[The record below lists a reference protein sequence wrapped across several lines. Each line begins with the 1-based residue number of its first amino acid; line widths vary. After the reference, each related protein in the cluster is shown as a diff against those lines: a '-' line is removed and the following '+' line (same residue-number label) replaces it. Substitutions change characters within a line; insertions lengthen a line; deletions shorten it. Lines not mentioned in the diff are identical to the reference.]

1 MTVSPPA
8 SPAIRTS
15 SLHSAARADTSEL
28 RSRGQQAPAPLPGA
42 DRFEPALARRSPS
55 LLPPPAGGQHL
66 FGGLELGG
74 ILGDGLDLLRG
85 PSAGQIGWM
94 EKAGLPP
101 TRDITGDFRQTYE
114 ATRIGANVL
123 PDEAK
128 DYVYLTVDG
137 LTGENWPGYMEAN
150 REGLRD
156 RGLDV
161 REIKVDTEAS
171 TLTNAETIR
180 KAIESVGAEGK
191 QVVLIGHSKGG
202 VDISAA
208 LALHPELKQDV
219 RAVVTMQSPYG
230 GAPLATDLLSNGAT
244 KWGVDFLAK
253 HIFKGDPDTVRDLTY
268 AYRQQ
273 FIADHP
279 YPTDIPTVSL
289 ATSSDSQLSLVA
301 APNNYA
307 RLRYG
312 EKTDGLVSP
321 RDGWIPGANVVK
333 LDDLD
338 HVNSTMPN
346 IPQLSNWEPGDLT
359 VALVA
364 MALKHPP
371 AAAAPA
377 AQ

>member
-1 MTVSPPA
+1 VTVSPLAPRPA
-8 SPAIRTS
+8 RTSALQSPATAHTS
-15 SLHSAARADTSEL
+15 RPAESA
-28 RSRGQQAPAPLPGA
+28 LPKA
-42 DRFEPALARRSPS
+42 DRFELAPA
-55 LLPPPAGGQHL
+55 GQHL
-66 FGGLELGG
+66 RG
-74 ILGDGLDLLRG
+74 GLDLGGGVAGLKFDLDLPFLRG
-85 PSAGQIGWM
+85 PSSGQIGWM
-94 EKAGLPP
+94 EKANLPP
-101 TRDITGDFRQTYE
+101 TRDITADFREAYA

-180 KAIESVGAEGK
+180 KAIESVSAEGK

-202 VDISAA
+202 VDSTAA
-208 LALHPELKQDV
+208 LALYPELKQHV

-230 GAPLATDLLSNGAT
+230 GAPLATDLRSNVAT
-244 KWGVDFLAK
+244 KLGVDLLAK
-253 HIFKGDPDTVRDLTY
+253 YVFNGDPNTVRDLTY

-273 FIADHP
+273 FISEHP

-289 ATSSDSQLSLVA
+289 ATSSQSQLSLLA
-301 APNNYA
+301 GPNNYT

-321 RDGWIPGANVVK
+321 RDGKVPGSNVVV

-338 HVNSTMPN
+338 HLNSVMPS
-346 IPQLSNWEPGDLT
+346 IPQLSRWEPGDLT

-371 AAAAPA
+371 V